1 MRIHDLN
8 DLHLDSALFL
18 RNLPPDSL
26 LAQRN
31 SSLVKAF
38 QAWFDNSTDD
48 TAAPVG
54 DFMSPAQFQDIQS
67 ILHLS
72 TVARVL
78 AWVERQVQ
86 VPLSTL
92 RVAIETPGQEEGRW
106 FDPKVYGL
114 PGVKSLEIRKRSDAT
129 YHAAGPDPFLKSMSL
144 ASRPAPRIRTVSLRD
159 YLDPRHIDLYWTQ
172 PALVIAV
179 ARAAPERLAETLSK
193 SVLILHGHHP
203 AGDAEAVA
211 WMLERLGL
219 ELHELNL
226 RPREAV
232 ENVLLALPTPGLT
245 AQAVVSAREE
255 VEQAFSDLLFPLG
268 ELRHPSHL
276 VGPSPAEWT
285 YRPFVDGSVLDE
297 QGVYRTPDGTEVA
310 LVDDAEEMQT
320 LSGRLGA
327 IRAALHYREQ
337 HPTRAPLLKPRVRP
351 FDFNSEV
358 ARKALRPPALGALRS
373 SAPPAYCDADGRTPM
388 HYLAHSDDPARVS
401 PFWKASG
408 MDINAR
414 DCDGRTP
421 LELALWKGSTR
432 MVALLTDARASEEG
446 TTCCGRSLAALT
458 EAWFRRSQG
467 ELDRMKELYK
477 GRIPSLREER
487 FAPLAGSPTL
497 SMPLVEETNLVYEP
511 IRPRERARTIPL
523 FAWAALLP
531 LARRDA
537 ALAAI
542 QEWAQKRGSLQI
554 SDLMASEVHGEGAAF
569 QSSADTH
576 SGLWA
581 ARFTKHAAEGE
592 SYRTEFVAF
601 PSDAHLCVGVRLVYH
616 SEPGVT
622 PDPNPSI
629 PAIVGRLAAFDA
641 RDAGLSLGAPV
652 PARTGSEGE
661 ALARVLVSPARNTS
675 ILLVASDARGAAE
688 RAVPSRLIGPC
699 AVVFADQDA
708 LEGLRAALPPEAKL
722 PEEGSWRLYPPHY
735 GALLELGQDPSYSI
749 EAVLGVPES
758 VLSKRLVTHLCRFS
772 AEDAEAFEV
781 PTYVQLRKQI
791 AQRASQRAAQARA
804 QAKETARA
812 AAASSE
818 SPEARPTAEEAE
830 ALAARD
836 VEAPAQPA
844 AEAQEPAVEERAREL
859 LAEAQRAVMEDLQLR
874 VLELE
879 EELAQARDEI
889 RELKEEV
896 EYGEEELQEKLS
908 ELAQAQEANARLRA
922 KLSQLTAAG
931 PATEEAP
938 AAYPDSFDDLEDWAL
953 ERFPDTLLLASKA
966 VRSARA
972 AHVDADVIQ
981 QAYQSLELLA
991 TDYLHA
997 RAGVAGA
1004 QDRVVARM
1012 KELRIDCS
1020 PVGIAAEHRQYRDA
1034 YRAQVEGKFYL
1045 TDLHVSGSSSR
1056 DPKRCLRIYFHFDE
1070 ARGRIIV
1077 GHLPTHLDNTL
1088 T

>member
-8 DLHLDSALFL
+8 DLQLDCALFL
-18 RNLPPDSL
+18 RNLPSHSL

-31 SSLVKAF
+31 RDLLDTF
-38 QAWFDNSTDD
+38 NAWFDNGGENPSESLIDHVNRQQLRD
-48 TAAPVG
+48 LH
-54 DFMSPAQFQDIQS
+54 SIFQ
-67 ILHLS
+67 LS
-72 TVARVL
+72 VVARVV
-78 AWVERQVQ
+78 AWAARQMER
-86 VPLSTL
+86 PLGTL
-92 RVAIETPGQEEGRW
+92 RFAIESQGQEEGRW
-106 FDPKVYGL
+106 FDPKVYGMPAL
-114 PGVKSLEIRKRSDAT
+114 KSLEVRKRNDGNYRT
-129 YHAAGPDPFLKSMSL
+129 PTPDPFLTRMSL
-144 ASRPAPRIRTVSLRD
+144 ASRPKPRVRAVSLVD
-159 YLDPRHIDLYWTQ
+159 YIDPRHVDLCWVQ
-172 PALVIAV
+172 PALLIAC
-179 ARAAPERLAETLSK
+179 ARAAPEKLAEALS
-193 SVLILHGHHP
+193 SCALIIHAHHP

-219 ELHELNL
+219 EVHELAL
-226 RPREAV
+226 RARESS
-232 ENVLLALPTPGLT
+232 ENVLLVLPAHGLAAQDVVAALDETEL
-245 AQAVVSAREE
+245 
-255 VEQAFSDLLFPLG
+255 AFSDLLFPLG
-268 ELRHPSHL
+268 ELRHPSDL
-276 VGPSPAEWT
+276 VVQAPAEWA
-285 YRPFVDGSVLDE
+285 YRPFVDGSVLNE
-297 QGVYRTPDGTEVA
+297 QGVYRTADGNEVP
-310 LVDDAEEMQT
+310 LVDEPEEMQS

-327 IRAALHYREQ
+327 LRAALHHREQ
-337 HPTRAPLLKPRVRP
+337 HTTRLPLVKPRIRP
-351 FDFNSEV
+351 FDVESEA
-358 ARKALRPPALGALRS
+358 ARKSLRAPSLSAIRNS
-373 SAPPAYCDADGRTPM
+373 SASSFRDADGRTPL
-388 HYLAHSDDPARVS
+388 HHLAYLDDPFRAIAQWRL
-401 PFWKASG
+401 AG
-408 MDINAR
+408 LDMNAR

-421 LELALWKGSTR
+421 LEIALWRGSLN
-432 MVALLTDARASEEG
+432 MAALLVDAGASQEA
-446 TTCCGRSLAALT
+446 TTCCGRSLKALT
-458 EAWFRRSQG
+458 DAWIERSVL
-467 ELDRMKELYK
+467 ELQSLNQLFQATM
-477 GRIPSLREER
+477 PSLREDR
-487 FAPLAGSPTL
+487 FASSEGSTTL
-497 SMPLVEETNLVYEP
+497 SMRPDEDTNRLP
-511 IRPRERARTIPL
+511 QPMRPKERARTIPL

-531 LARRDA
+531 LARRDE

-542 QEWAQKRGSLQI
+542 QAWAQERGSLQI
-554 SDLMASEVHGEGAAF
+554 ADLMASEVRGEGAAF

-581 ARFTKHAAEGE
+581 ARFTKEAADGE

-629 PAIVGRLAAFDA
+629 PAIVRRLAAFDA
-641 RDAGLSLGAPV
+641 RDAGLALGAPL
-652 PARTGSEGE
+652 PARTRSEGE

-688 RAVPSRLIGPC
+688 SAVPSRLIGPC

-708 LEGLRAALPPEAKL
+708 LEGLRMTLPSEAKL

-749 EAVLGVPES
+749 EGVVGVPEG

-781 PTYVQLRKQI
+781 PTYIQLRKQI

-818 SPEARPTAEEAE
+818 PPEPRSIAEETE
-830 ALAARD
+830 ALATSE

-844 AEAQEPAVEERAREL
+844 AEPQGPAVEERAREL
-859 LAEAQRAVMEDLQLR
+859 LADAQRAVMEDLQLR
-874 VLELE
+874 LLELE

-896 EYGEEELQEKLS
+896 EYGEEELQEKVS
-908 ELAQAQEANARLRA
+908 ELAQAHAANARLRA

-931 PATEEAP
+931 PATQDAP

-966 VRSARA
+966 IRSARA

-1012 KELRIDCS
+1012 KELRIECG
-1020 PVGIAAEHRQYRDA
+1020 PVGTAVEHRQYRDA